1 MNVDNKNS
9 INLDLKNPDKLEEA
23 LLFMEKNPEQIR
35 NIVLNS
41 KTYFDETYSDENLIV
56 KLLKI
61 IKEYQYYKQMW

>member
-1 MNVDNKNS
+1 M
-9 INLDLKNPDKLEEA
+9 
-23 LLFMEKNPEQIR
+23 LFMEKNPEQIR

-41 KTYFDETYSDENLIV
+41 KTYFDETYSDENLTV